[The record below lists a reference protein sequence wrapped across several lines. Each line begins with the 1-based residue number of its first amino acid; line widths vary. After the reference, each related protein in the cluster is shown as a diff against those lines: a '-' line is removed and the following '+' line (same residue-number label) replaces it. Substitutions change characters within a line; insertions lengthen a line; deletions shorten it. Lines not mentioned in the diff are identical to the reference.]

1 MSKNS
6 STRQAG
12 GPGGLKWPR
21 VGPITACAAAVLSE
35 LRGGPLGVIDGPG
48 GGGGRVVKSP
58 RVRCCRA
65 GRAVLPSSKDSM
77 LLGRSPF
84 SEVVAPGVG
93 SWAGLCH
100 ACGSS
105 GPRGRRSSSNLG
117 PAASTNRVKF
127 RELPSPSPRLGGG
140 PLGFSRNP
148 SPRFGG
154 ALLWSAASVGTRS
167 FVLGRR
173 TF

>member
-48 GGGGRVVKSP
+48 SVGRLSRVLGCGAAGQGGQFFQVP
-58 RVRCCRA
+58 RTPCCWVARRSVRWW
-65 GRAVLPSSKDSM
+65 P
-77 LLGRSPF
+77 
-84 SEVVAPGVG
+84 PGVG
-93 SWAGLCH
+93 SWAGLRH
-100 ACGSS
+100 ASGSS

-154 ALLWSAASVGTRS
+154 ALLSVGGICRYEGRS
-167 FVLGRR
+167 RPQDF
-173 TF
+173 